1 MSYITITTDVDV
13 DIDDVLR
20 EMSRSEKRDLYEVL
34 DEEFGP
40 ESPVSFAATS
50 YYEEELSKA
59 LNQIWDDRH
68 YLTQDQRDRIIAI
81 TKESFIEK

>member
-20 EMSRSEKRDLYEVL
+20 EMSRSEKRDL
-34 DEEFGP
+34 
-40 ESPVSFAATS
+40 
-50 YYEEELSKA
+50 YEEELSKA

>member
-20 EMSRSEKRDLYEVL
+20 EMSKREK
-34 DEEFGP
+34 
-40 ESPVSFAATS
+40 
-50 YYEEELSKA
+50 
-59 LNQIWDDRH
+59 
-68 YLTQDQRDRIIAI
+68 RDRIIAI

>member
-40 ESPVSFAATS
+40 ESPVKIGRA
-50 YYEEELSKA
+50 
-59 LNQIWDDRH
+59 H
-68 YLTQDQRDRIIAI
+68 V
-81 TKESFIEK
+81 